1 MLPLL
6 PLYLGYS
13 ADRVIIISRHGV
25 RRQFPSAAFN
35 FSLYAPGK
43 QFDTSDAAWGAA
55 GGEHGSK
62 AEMGVLTQH
71 GYDAVERMGAYQ
83 SQRYMSLVPECK
95 GAYVYCEE
103 NMPRDAKTAEAFF
116 KGLGCETTP
125 SLHSEGA
132 EYLIDQ
138 GSKPRGDDGE
148 CALGTQAQVEGRVG
162 GSVDEYLR
170 LYMPRI
176 RKLSELLGCCD
187 ASLCGKPAGSKCS
200 LEDLP
205 SAFDQKHWYTT
216 FSGPMYAGKYFAEW
230 IELTMLNGMDFAWG
244 KLTVEEV
251 MELSAFVTQYREFE
265 FDMLA
270 ARPFGSALL
279 AHVGATLHQWA
290 AGAAQPAVTHA
301 ASERLVYYA
310 AHDTN
315 LLYLAELLELK
326 WLAKGWQPNHTP
338 PGGMLVIEALAP
350 TNDANPT
357 GEWQLA
363 VFFDVQT
370 PQQVRELT
378 RLSDDAGNAEATKP
392 SRVPVTV
399 PGCSVQLREG
409 GPLLCPLPSF
419 LQLVGRTVRAECIGD
434 QAAPASV
441 TNLRA
446 FAEGLGGATAGGI
459 PLSHAAM
466 AVCSIATMTLC
477 LGLAVG
483 RIVQRRLHTREQ
495 RLIPSREIA
504 SGWSSDSDIN
514 VPPLRAEPL

>member
-1 MLPLL
+1 
-6 PLYLGYS
+6 
-13 ADRVIIISRHGV
+13 
-25 RRQFPSAAFN
+25 
-35 FSLYAPGK
+35 
-43 QFDTSDAAWGAA
+43 
-55 GGEHGSK
+55 
-62 AEMGVLTQH
+62 
-71 GYDAVERMGAYQ
+71 
-83 SQRYMSLVPECK
+83 
-95 GAYVYCEE
+95 
-103 NMPRDAKTAEAFF
+103 
-116 KGLGCETTP
+116 
-125 SLHSEGA
+125 
-132 EYLIDQ
+132 
-138 GSKPRGDDGE
+138 
-148 CALGTQAQVEGRVG
+148 
-162 GSVDEYLR
+162 
-170 LYMPRI
+170 
-176 RKLSELLGCCD
+176 
-187 ASLCGKPAGSKCS
+187 
-200 LEDLP
+200 
-205 SAFDQKHWYTT
+205 
-216 FSGPMYAGKYFAEW
+216 MYAGKYFAEW

-251 MELSAFVTQYREFE
+251 MELSAFVTQYRAFE

-279 AHVGATLHQWA
+279 AHVGATLQQWA
-290 AGAAQPAVTHA
+290 GGAAQPAVTHA

-338 PGGMLVIEALAP
+338 PGGMLVVEALAP

-370 PQQVRELT
+370 PQQVRDLT
-378 RLSDDAGNAEATKP
+378 DLSDDDEATKP
-392 SRVPVTV
+392 SRVPVAV

-409 GPLLCPLPSF
+409 GPLLCPLPTF

-446 FAEGLGGATAGGI
+446 FAEGLAGGGGAAAAGGVS
-459 PLSHAAM
+459 LSHAAM

-477 LGLAVG
+477 LGLVLG

-495 RLIPSREIA
+495 RLIPSREAA
-504 SGWSSDSDIN
+504 SGWNSDSDCN
-514 VPPLRAEPL
+514 VPPLRTADPL